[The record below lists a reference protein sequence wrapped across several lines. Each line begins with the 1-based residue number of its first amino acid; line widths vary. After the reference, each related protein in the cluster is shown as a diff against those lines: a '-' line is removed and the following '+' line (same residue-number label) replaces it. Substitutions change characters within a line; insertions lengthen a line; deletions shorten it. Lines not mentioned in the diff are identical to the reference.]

1 LTFQWGPWILLWYF
15 YGKPLFFQ
23 FFSFHLFS
31 QTINKIGLREKLL
44 AEHYASFFYVRIK
57 EDFKDERR

>member
-1 LTFQWGPWILLWYF
+1 MNILQKILKYKLQSSIFWRYF

-31 QTINKIGLREKLL
+31 QTNNKMGLCEKRL
-44 AEHYASFFYVRIK
+44 AEYYASFF
-57 EDFKDERR
+57 